1 MITNTSNAPKIERLF
16 GGNPNAIE
24 AQEAQGQQELVK
36 SSQLPVKANSPRGV
50 NAAEK
55 YRELGICVVGNSA
68 GDNLFLNVTLPDGW
82 QIQATGHPMWSKLID
97 ANGKEIASIF
107 YKAAFYD
114 REAFINFGN

>member
-1 MITNTSNAPKIERLF
+1 MITNTLNAPKIEWLF

-24 AQEAQGQQELVK
+24 DQEAKGQQELVM
-36 SSQLPVKANSPRGV
+36 SSQLPVKVNSPRGV

-55 YRELGICVVGNSA
+55 YTELGIKVIEQTN

-82 QIQATGHPMWSKLID
+82 QIQPTGHSMWSKLID

-107 YKAAFYD
+107 CKAAFYD
-114 REAFINFGN
+114 REAFINFEC